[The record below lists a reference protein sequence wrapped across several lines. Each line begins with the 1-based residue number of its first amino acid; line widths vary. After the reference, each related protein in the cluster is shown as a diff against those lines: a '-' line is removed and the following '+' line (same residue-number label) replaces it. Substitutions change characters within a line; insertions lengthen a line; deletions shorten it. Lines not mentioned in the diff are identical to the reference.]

1 MASLFTK
8 IINGEIPCYKIYESE
23 NCLAFLDINPN
34 SIGHTLCIP
43 KKEKDYIFDL
53 DSSSY
58 NELFLFSKKIVDL
71 IILYICLVPDFFGI
85 FVFKYVTMSDVS
97 YYTKEGLKKLKDE
110 LNQLKDIERPKASN
124 AIAEARDKGDL
135 SENAEYDAAKE
146 AQGMLE
152 MKISKLEE
160 VVANARIIDESQ
172 LDLSKVLVLSSV
184 TIINLNNK
192 MEMNYTLV
200 AESEA
205 DLKSGKISVNSPIGK
220 GLLGKKV
227 GDVAEIKVPN
237 GILKFEIKSINR

>member
-1 MASLFTK
+1 
-8 IINGEIPCYKIYESE
+8 
-23 NCLAFLDINPN
+23 
-34 SIGHTLCIP
+34 
-43 KKEKDYIFDL
+43 
-53 DSSSY
+53 
-58 NELFLFSKKIVDL
+58 
-71 IILYICLVPDFFGI
+71 
-85 FVFKYVTMSDVS
+85 MSDVS
-97 YYTKEGLKKLKDE
+97 DYTKEGLKKLKDE

-237 GILKFEIKSINR
+237 GILKLKIKSINR